1 MLAKNGLD
9 NGVHFKLHSVKY
21 GGKSTKVNFFDMLG
35 RINRIQLEE
44 MLSLNEVYKSS
55 CAKNLRENEDIWRK
69 AYWENHHTTVC
80 HKSNDW
86 KFEPE
91 LRLYLTG
98 LSESRIGRYDFNLL
112 KGIIFGVR
120 TSEFDK
126 IEVIN
131 IVKRLCIKY
140 NRKTFKFYQAR
151 FTSDSDMIE
160 MDYLA
165 YLSEHF
171 IELD

>member
-1 MLAKNGLD
+1 M
-9 NGVHFKLHSVKY
+9 
-21 GGKSTKVNFFDMLG
+21 
-35 RINRIQLEE
+35 
-44 MLSLNEVYKSS
+44 
-55 CAKNLRENEDIWRK
+55 
-69 AYWENHHTTVC
+69 
-80 HKSNDW
+80 
-86 KFEPE
+86 
-91 LRLYLTG
+91 RLYLTG

-140 NRKTFKFYQAR
+140 NRKTFKFYQVR